1 MSFSLPRNENTA
13 GKSNFSP
20 TSPDCALLN
29 HSVLVPS
36 KLMQQGLLLEADMSL
51 TLKLKKDIHVKWY
64 KAI

>member
-1 MSFSLPRNENTA
+1 MNSSLPRNKNTA

-51 TLKLKKDIHVKWY
+51 TLKLKRT
-64 KAI
+64 